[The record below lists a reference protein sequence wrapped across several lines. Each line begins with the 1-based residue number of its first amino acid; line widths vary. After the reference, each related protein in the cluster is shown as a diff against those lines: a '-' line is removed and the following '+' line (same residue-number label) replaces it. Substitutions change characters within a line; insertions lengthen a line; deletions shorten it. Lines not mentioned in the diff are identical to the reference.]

1 MENFTFK
8 LAMISIMGLLGLQ
21 KPISAQSSI
30 TIDAS
35 QVYSNFRFIDSLGV
49 RDNSYSGA
57 YSGAYSLGYRHTSA
71 KGLLLSANIGMRKGG
86 ATMVIDNSN
95 YEWSLQ
101 YMNLKIGA
109 GYIYKLT
116 KLGIYA
122 TISPYVACLLK
133 ANQRINNENFDIKK
147 TKSIQNLDMGGVG
160 TLGSQL
166 SVSDYITVYG
176 EVNYLMGLYNI
187 EGSSRGNT
195 FAWQKANGQQ
205 TYNRAFSATLGV
217 SFTIK

>member
-1 MENFTFK
+1 MKNFTFK
-8 LAMISIMGLLGLQ
+8 LAMIMIVGLLGLQ
-21 KPISAQSSI
+21 NPISAQSSI

-35 QVYSNFRFIDSLGV
+35 QVYSNFRFIDSLAV

-57 YSGAYSLGYRHTSA
+57 YSGAYSLGYRHTGT

-95 YEWSLQ
+95 YEWNLQ
-101 YMNLKIGA
+101 YMNLKVGA
-109 GYIYKLT
+109 GYIYRLA
-116 KLGIYA
+116 KLGLYA
-122 TISPYVACLLK
+122 TASPYVSYLLR

-147 TKSIQNLDMGGVG
+147 TKSIQNLDMGLIG
-160 TLGSQL
+160 TLGTQL
-166 SVSDYITVYG
+166 TVSDFIAVYG

-195 FAWQKANGQQ
+195 FAWQKANGEQA
-205 TYNRAFSATLGV
+205 YNRAFSATLGV

>member
-1 MENFTFK
+1 MKNFTFK
-8 LAMISIMGLLGLQ
+8 LALIMIIGFIGIQ

-35 QVYSNFRFIDSLGV
+35 QVYSNFRFLDSLGV
-49 RDNSYSGA
+49 RDHSYSGA
-57 YSGAYSLGYRHTSA
+57 YSGAYSLGYRHIYA
-71 KGLLLSANIGMRKGG
+71 KGLLLSANIGMRKAG
-86 ATMVIDNSN
+86 ATMVVDNSN

-101 YMNLKIGA
+101 YMNLKVGA
-109 GYIYKLT
+109 GYIYRLT

-122 TISPYVACLLK
+122 TISPYVSYLLK

-147 TKSIQNLDMGGVG
+147 TNSIQNLDMGGVG
-160 TLGSQL
+160 TLGTQL
-166 SVSDYITVYG
+166 AVSDYITVYG

-195 FAWQKANGQQ
+195 FVWQKANGQQ
-205 TYNRAFSATLGV
+205 TYNRALSATLGV
-217 SFTIK
+217 SFSIK